1 VCARRGAVTNG
12 VLKAV
17 SIIAT
22 GSGRIVRA
30 AA

>member
-1 VCARRGAVTNG
+1 VSGPPAAVTNK